1 MSDTGFNNFHDKLI
15 ALNNRSNLV
24 TALDTCYKKY
34 NNSITLDTICYTM
47 SDGLIYYR
55 DSGPP
60 NYNVSNQVT
69 HDISSVIH
77 PLSSDYY
84 INNGSNN
91 GSNRDYTYGKI
102 YNNLLTTN
110 TAGYTNYDDYKQD
123 ILDLSA
129 GIGMIRPG
137 GLKDSSM
144 NYLVNTHTNIKTKRN
159 NLDMKMRELYENEY
173 NDKQLLYDHSVY
185 FTLAWTVLATSIL
198 YYIFVKL

>member
-1 MSDTGFNNFHDKLI
+1 MPDTEFNNFHGNLI

-34 NNSITLDTICYTM
+34 NNNITLDTICYTM
-47 SDGLIYYR
+47 SNGLIYYR
-55 DSGPP
+55 DSGSPYYDT
-60 NYNVSNQVT
+60 NNQVT
-69 HDISSVIH
+69 EDISSVIH
-77 PLSSDYY
+77 PLSSNYY
-84 INNGSNN
+84 INN

-110 TAGYTNYDDYKQD
+110 TAGYTIYDDYKQD

-137 GLKDSSM
+137 GLKDGSM
-144 NYLVNTHTNIKTKRN
+144 NYLVNTHSNIKTKRN

-185 FTLAWTVLATSIL
+185 FTLAWTVLATSVL

>member
-1 MSDTGFNNFHDKLI
+1 MPDTEFNNFHGNLI
-15 ALNNRSNLV
+15 ALNNRLGLV

-34 NNSITLDTICYTM
+34 NNNITLDTICYTM
-47 SDGLIYYR
+47 SNGKIYYR
-55 DSGPP
+55 DSVQP
-60 NYNVSNQVT
+60 NYNTSNQVT
-69 HDISSVIH
+69 NDIDSVIK
-77 PLSSDYY
+77 PL
-84 INNGSNN
+84 SNN
-91 GSNRDYTYGKI
+91 GSKIDYTYGEI
-102 YNNLLTTN
+102 YHNLLTTN

-137 GLKDSSM
+137 GLKVDSM
-144 NYLVNTHTNIKTKRN
+144 NYLVNTHSNIKTKRN

-185 FTLAWTVLATSIL
+185 FTLAWTVLATSVL